1 MANSRMKDYFDL
13 WVLLREGDLE
23 DAELVRAI
31 QATFTRR
38 RTSMPGAQGIPAG
51 LSDGFAMDAGKL
63 AQWRAFVTK
72 NKLDAIALDELVQH
86 LRAAFQKLQ
95 LF

>member
-1 MANSRMKDYFDL
+1 MKDYSDL
-13 WVLLREGDLE
+13 WVLLREGDMD

-38 RTSMPGAQGIPAG
+38 RTAMPEGVPTG
-51 LSDGFAMDAGKL
+51 LSDGFASDAGKQ

-72 NKLDAIALDELVQH
+72 NKFDALALGELIQA
-86 LRAAFQKLQ
+86 LRAAFQKLKVV
-95 LF
+95 